1 MCGLAGIYHFDG
13 RRPDERALRRVG
25 NAMRHRGPDD
35 EGMFVHEGFGM
46 VHRRL
51 SIIDLTTGQQPI
63 FNETGTVATILNGEL
78 YNYREIREGL
88 EARGH
93 VFSTSSD
100 TEVLVHLYEE
110 KGNLD
115 FLDQVNGMFAFV
127 IYDLRSRTLWL
138 ARDRTGKKPLYYY
151 SDARQ
156 FAFAS
161 ELQALRQ
168 MPGLQ
173 LTVCPQA
180 VDAFLR
186 YNYVPSPLS
195 IFREVRKLPAAHV
208 LKLECAQFGT
218 SRYWRMPPPRPDDRL
233 SENAFREAFREH
245 LARAV
250 SRRMVSDVP
259 LGAFL
264 SGGLD
269 STAIVAL
276 MSDRPG
282 SPVSTFSVGF
292 GSRSFDES
300 AEASEVARALGT
312 DHHVEM
318 QESIDVND
326 IDAIL
331 SHFGEPFGDNSAIP
345 TYYLCKMARKRVT
358 VALSGDGADEV
369 LGGYNR
375 YVASQLAARW
385 ARLPKPLRLRQPLRW
400 IAALP
405 EGTGYYGDSFTK
417 RLKLLSRFVG
427 RLEEDPDSIMP
438 IVIDDLARSSLYS
451 ESFREAVV
459 HDDGGDSVL
468 DVVRHFSGLGLTER
482 MLWSDLETYLAD
494 DIHVKVD
501 RMSMAHSLE
510 VRCPFLDVQLL
521 EFLSTVPLHLKIRGA
536 ETKRLLRELV
546 GRRLPHVARRRKHGF
561 EAPVGEWIKGD
572 LRERIDDLFAGS
584 WAAEYF
590 ERSRLSAMLDAHRG
604 RGQDLSKPIWAV
616 FVLLQWAESQTNAM
630 AVDQQ

>member
-1 MCGLAGIYHFDG
+1 MCGIAGICYLDG
-13 RRPDERALRRVG
+13 RRPDEDVLRRVG
-25 NAMRHRGPDD
+25 NAVRHRGPDD
-35 EGMFVHEGFGM
+35 EGLFIHEGFGM

-51 SIIDLTTGQQPI
+51 SIIDLATGQQPI
-63 FNETGTVATILNGEL
+63 FNETGTVVTILNGEL
-78 YNYREIREGL
+78 YNYQELRARL
-88 EARGH
+88 ESRGH
-93 VFSTSSD
+93 AFSTNSD

-115 FLDQVNGMFAFV
+115 FLVEVNGMFAFV
-127 IYDLRSRTLWL
+127 IYDVRSRTLWL

-151 SDARQ
+151 SDGRQ

-161 ELQALRQ
+161 ELQAFKQL
-168 MPGLQ
+168 PGLH
-173 LTVCPQA
+173 LTVSPQA

-195 IFREVRKLPAAHV
+195 IYREVRKLPAAHV
-208 LKLECAQFGT
+208 LKLEGGHIST
-218 SRYWRMPPPRPDDRL
+218 SRYWRMPTPRPDGAMSGD
-233 SENAFREAFREH
+233 AFREAFRDH

-250 SRRMVSDVP
+250 SSRMVSDVP

-269 STAIVAL
+269 SSAIVAL

-282 SPVSTFSVGF
+282 PAVSTFCVGF

-300 AEASEVARALGT
+300 AQASEVARALGT
-312 DHHVEM
+312 DHHLEM
-318 QESIDVND
+318 QEAIDVKD
-326 IDAIL
+326 IDTIL

-345 TYYLCKMARKRVT
+345 TYYLCRMARKWVT

-369 LGGYNR
+369 LAGYNR
-375 YVASQLAARW
+375 YVASRLAARW
-385 ARLPKPLRLRQPLRW
+385 VQLPRPLRLRQPLRW

-417 RLKLLSRFVG
+417 RLKLLSRFVD
-427 RLEEDPDSIMP
+427 RLEENPTNIMP
-438 IVIDDLARSSLYS
+438 IVIDDVARSSLYS

-459 HDDGGDSVL
+459 DDDGGDPVL
-468 DVVRHFSGLGLTER
+468 DVIRHFSGLGLTER

-510 VRCPFLDVQLL
+510 VRCPFLDVRLL
-521 EFLSTVPLHLKIRGA
+521 EFLATVPLHLKIRGN
-536 ETKRLLRELV
+536 ETKRLLREFV
-546 GRRLPHVARRRKHGF
+546 GQRLPHVARRRKHGF

-572 LRERIDDLFAGS
+572 MRERIDDLFAGR

-590 ERSRLSAMLDAHRG
+590 EPSRLHAMLDAHRT

-616 FVLLQWAESQTNAM
+616 FALLQWAESQSNS
-630 AVDQQ
+630 AVASQ

>member
-1 MCGLAGIYHFDG
+1 MCGIAGICYLDG
-13 RRPDERALRRVG
+13 RRPDEGVLRCVG
-25 NAMRHRGPDD
+25 NALRHRGPDD
-35 EGMFVHEGFGM
+35 EGVFVHEGFGM

-51 SIIDLTTGQQPI
+51 SIIDLTTGRQPI
-63 FNETGTVATILNGEL
+63 FNETGSVVTILNGEV
-78 YNYREIREGL
+78 YNYQELRTGL
-88 EARGH
+88 ETRGH
-93 VFSTSSD
+93 VFSTNSD

-115 FLDQVNGMFAFV
+115 FLVDVNGMFAFV

-151 SDARQ
+151 SDGRQ

-168 MPGLQ
+168 LPGLH
-173 LTVCPQA
+173 LTVCPKA

-195 IFREVRKLPAAHV
+195 IYREVRKLPPAHV
-208 LKLECAQFGT
+208 LKLVDGHISS
-218 SRYWRMPPPRPDDRL
+218 SRYWRMPDPRPDGTI
-233 SENAFREAFREH
+233 SEDAFREAFREH

-250 SRRMVSDVP
+250 SSRMVSDVP
-259 LGAFL
+259 LGGFL

-282 SPVSTFSVGF
+282 QAVSTFCVGF

-300 AEASEVARALGT
+300 DQASEVARALGT

-345 TYYLCKMARKRVT
+345 TYYLCRMARKWVT

-369 LGGYNR
+369 LAGYNR
-375 YVASQLAARW
+375 YVASRLAVRW
-385 ARLPKPLRLRQPLRW
+385 AQLPRALRLRQPLRW
-400 IAALP
+400 IATLP
-405 EGTGYYGDSFTK
+405 EGTGYYGDSITK
-417 RLKLLSRFVG
+417 KLKLLSRFVD
-427 RLEEDPDSIMP
+427 RLEEDPTSIMP
-438 IVIDDLARSSLYS
+438 IVIDDVARSSLYS
-451 ESFREAVV
+451 ESFREAVIN
-459 HDDGGDSVL
+459 DDGEDPVL
-468 DVVRHFSGLGLTER
+468 DVIRHFSGLGLTER

-510 VRCPFLDVQLL
+510 VRCPFLDVRLL
-521 EFLSTVPLHLKIRGA
+521 EFLATVPLHLKIRGN
-536 ETKRLLRELV
+536 ETKRLLREFV
-546 GRRLPHVARRRKHGF
+546 GERLPDVARRRKHGF

-572 LRERIDDLFAGS
+572 LRERVDDLFAGS
-584 WAAEYF
+584 EGAEYF
-590 ERSRLSAMLDAHRG
+590 DRSRLLAMLNAHRTQ
-604 RGQDLSKPIWAV
+604 GQDLSKPIWAL
-616 FVLLQWAESQTNAM
+616 FVLLQWVESQSNKVVAR
-630 AVDQQ
+630 